1 MNNFDCSFC
10 GRSGSKLGRQVV
22 TAAIKILN
30 LIACVF
36 MAVTLLSAS
45 IETGSADEDISQ
57 RSSGCGAEQRSP
69 GSKTVKMLQPGSIFG
84 MQFLGITDRQ
94 LRPYSGVGGGFQ
106 RPNTCKV
113 AYQIVSFNEI
123 VNGAKK

>member
-1 MNNFDCSFC
+1 
-10 GRSGSKLGRQVV
+10 
-22 TAAIKILN
+22 
-30 LIACVF
+30 

-69 GSKTVKMLQPGSIFG
+69 GSKTVKMLQLGSIFG

-123 VNGAKK
+123 VNGAMK